1 MLVSLLLVYFNDFL
15 QTERFLLKIFSII
28 ISFMIGDISCHVQIF
43 FQLNHVEKFEHEVS
57 V

>member
-28 ISFMIGDISCHVQIF
+28 ISFMTGDISCHVQIF
-43 FQLNHVEKFEHEVS
+43 FQLNHVGKFEHEVS